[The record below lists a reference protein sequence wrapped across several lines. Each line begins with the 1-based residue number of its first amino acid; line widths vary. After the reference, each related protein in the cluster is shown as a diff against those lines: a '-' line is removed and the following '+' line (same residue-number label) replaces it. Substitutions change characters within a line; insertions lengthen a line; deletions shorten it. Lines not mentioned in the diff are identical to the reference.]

1 MRVSAVRVRYGCTD
15 HHARSLLPLTCYNRL
30 IAEIGGLDL
39 SYSLGHDDGITIE
52 HKSCPVF
59 VDGKECDRP
68 LTLVDLEGK
77 KIARYDLATYE
88 CNLRHRTYFLLEPK

>member
-1 MRVSAVRVRYGCTD
+1 M
-15 HHARSLLPLTCYNRL
+15 
-30 IAEIGGLDL
+30 
-39 SYSLGHDDGITIE
+39 E

-88 CNLRHRTYFLLEPK
+88 CNLCHRTYFLLENKLNNFIRWQSDFASRPHLRFR

>member
-1 MRVSAVRVRYGCTD
+1 M
-15 HHARSLLPLTCYNRL
+15 
-30 IAEIGGLDL
+30 
-39 SYSLGHDDGITIE
+39 E

-88 CNLRHRTYFLLEPK
+88 CNLRHRTYFCSSRNRGFCFPSVAGYILGEFLSPF

>member
-1 MRVSAVRVRYGCTD
+1 M
-15 HHARSLLPLTCYNRL
+15 
-30 IAEIGGLDL
+30 
-39 SYSLGHDDGITIE
+39 
-52 HKSCPVF
+52 F

-88 CNLRHRTYFLLEPK
+88 CNLRHRTLSITTLFTGLSILYRKKPFFVKATCKVPMSPHPKPQR

>member
-1 MRVSAVRVRYGCTD
+1 MIQYALL
-15 HHARSLLPLTCYNRL
+15 SLAPDGDIVHTPH
-30 IAEIGGLDL
+30 
-39 SYSLGHDDGITIE
+39 SPYSLGHDGGTTMED
-52 HKSCPVF
+52 KSCSVF

>member
-1 MRVSAVRVRYGCTD
+1 MVD
-15 HHARSLLPLTCYNRL
+15 
-30 IAEIGGLDL
+30 
-39 SYSLGHDDGITIE
+39 
-52 HKSCPVF
+52 KSCPVF

-68 LTLVDLEGK
+68 MTLVDLEGK